1 MQWYCERMVIR
12 VIIID
17 FHSRVPFYEQIKE
30 QVMLLVQQGLYRPND
45 QLPSIRALS
54 KQLCLNV
61 NTVKRAFGELE
72 AMGVTY
78 SLPGKGVF
86 ISENALGN
94 EKMRQGAQAEL
105 KMAILSAKAKGLS
118 KQEVQA
124 LLAAAFSDTL

>member
-1 MQWYCERMVIR
+1 MRAEMIL
-12 VIIID
+12 ID

-54 KQLCLNV
+54 RQLALNV

-72 AMGVTY
+72 AMGVIY
-78 SLPGKGVF
+78 SLPGRGSF

-94 EKMRQGAQAEL
+94 EQIRLDAAAEL
-105 KMAILSAKAKGLS
+105 KTALLSAKANGLG
-118 KQEVQA
+118 KREIKV
-124 LLAAAFSDTL
+124 LLEQVFGE